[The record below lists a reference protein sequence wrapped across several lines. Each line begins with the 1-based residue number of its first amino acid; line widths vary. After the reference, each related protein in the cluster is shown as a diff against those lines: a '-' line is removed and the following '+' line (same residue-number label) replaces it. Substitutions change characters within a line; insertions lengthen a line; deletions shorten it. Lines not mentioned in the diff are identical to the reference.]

1 MIGFAYFAF
10 ALLNTFDKKNSKMRS
25 KFFKVLIIGLLLA
38 FTGKTYAGTGPADY
52 NKTIRDFIDSH
63 MNSNYKKLDAVMGE
77 DATFKIPRGEVVLIQ
92 SKAKLVAQMQ
102 QIANVTQNCDAKY
115 EVLAKSDALVIAR
128 VDFNYENTIQH
139 NFLILEKNIDKEW
152 KITQVCKVFDDKEV
166 TEPQKVIAR
175 N

>member
-1 MIGFAYFAF
+1 M
-10 ALLNTFDKKNSKMRS
+10 
-25 KFFKVLIIGLLLA
+25 A

-77 DATFKIPRGEVVLIQ
+77 DASFKIPRGEVVIVQ
-92 SKAKLVAQMQ
+92 TKAKLVEQMQ
-102 QIANVTQNCDAKY
+102 QIANVIQNCDAKY
-115 EVLAKSDALVIAR
+115 EVLAKSNALVIAR

-139 NFLILEKNIDKEW
+139 NYLTLEKNADKEW
-152 KITQVCKVFDDKEV
+152 KITQVCKVFDDKDAP
-166 TEPQKVIAR
+166 EPQKVIAE

>member
-1 MIGFAYFAF
+1 
-10 ALLNTFDKKNSKMRS
+10 MRS
-25 KFFKVLIIGLLLA
+25 KIFKVLIIGLLLA
-38 FTGKTYAGTGPADY
+38 FTGKTYAGTGQDDY
-52 NKTIRDFIDSH
+52 NQTIRDFIDSH

-92 SKAKLVAQMQ
+92 PKAKLVKQMQ
-102 QIANVTQNCDAKY
+102 QIANVMQNCEAKY

-152 KITQVCKVFDDKEV
+152 KITQVCKVFDDKEAA
-166 TEPQKVIAR
+166 EPQKVIAK